1 MIREYTKY
9 IVATGEIIGGGVT
22 NTALNEFPC
31 EAGEAVIEGS
41 YAVEEYKIIDGEAV
55 AQTVSIWSTVRGQ
68 RNTLLN
74 ESDWTQVADSPLTN
88 SKKAEWATYRQT
100 LRDLPSAQSSVT
112 DIANITWPTE
122 PS

>member
-9 IVATGEIIGGGVT
+9 IVSTGEIIGGGAT
-22 NTALNEFPC
+22 NTPLNEFPC

-41 YAVEEYKIIDGEAV
+41 YAVGEYKIIDGEAV

-74 ESDWTQVADSPLTN
+74 ESDWTQVADSPLTD
-88 SKKAEWATYRQT
+88 SKKAEWVTYRQT

>member
-9 IVATGEIIGGGVT
+9 IISTGEIIGGGVT
-22 NTALNEFPC
+22 NTPLNEFPC

-41 YAVEEYKIIDGEAV
+41 YTVEEYKIIDGEAV

-68 RNTLLN
+68 RNTLLS
-74 ESDWTQVADSPLTN
+74 ESDWTQMPDSPLSD

-100 LRDLPSAQSSVT
+100 LRDLPSAQS
-112 DIANITWPTE
+112 NITDLNDIIFPTK